1 MAGYDGLSIAAY
13 YEPSITTIRQPR
25 REMAEATIKL
35 MFDLIKKKAANK
47 QQIFEAELVVGGS
60 TRSLQ
65 ENQE

>member
-1 MAGYDGLSIAAY
+1 
-13 YEPSITTIRQPR
+13 
-25 REMAEATIKL
+25 MAEATIKL